1 MKNYDKPCWSDPE
14 YLKAV
19 QKSISEHPPPK

>member
-1 MKNYDKPCWSDPE
+1 MKNYDKPCWSDLE
-14 YLKAV
+14 HLKAV